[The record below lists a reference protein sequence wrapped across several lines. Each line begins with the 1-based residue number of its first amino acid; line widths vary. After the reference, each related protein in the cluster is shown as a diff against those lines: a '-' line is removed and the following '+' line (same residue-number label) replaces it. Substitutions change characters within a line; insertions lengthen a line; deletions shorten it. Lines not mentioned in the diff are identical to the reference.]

1 MACEHLYLLAGACS
15 RISAAMTPH
24 SVMTCLLSANIRHR
38 RRGICMAC
46 ERLHHQ
52 VCAHRADLSNR
63 AVALGDDMLFSRER
77 KSPRARNLNGL
88 GCLHLLAGAHCQDL
102 RSHDVALNDDVHFI
116 RR

>member
-1 MACEHLYLLAGACS
+1 MACEHPRHLAG
-15 RISAAMTPH
+15 
-24 SVMTCLLSANIRHR
+24 
-38 RRGICMAC
+38 
-46 ERLHHQ
+46 
-52 VCAHRADLSNR
+52 AHRADLRNR
-63 AVALGDDMLFSRER
+63 AVALSDDMLSSRER